1 MMLRH
6 DHEALLH
13 GAIDDTL
20 TLEERDTLRELLAHD
35 ADARH
40 RYGELER
47 LNALLASLGPAEAP
61 SDLVADVLARISP
74 HTAAPQPVRNIV
86 RLVPKRGVIVNKKL
100 IFGLAAAA
108 VVILAVITYT
118 SYPPATEGTEATI
131 GAAQRAQTPQMAS
144 KDVGLGDTS
153 AQALLQTETWDAIMK
168 DEDLRSSLQDPEMRK
183 MLEDSDLQE
192 ALKNEAVRS
201 GLHDSELAK
210 FLQFNLSRSD
220 SRAISAADLANISS
234 PRAKAALSN
243 ELFRNSLSRHAGLA
257 KFLLDARHQ
266 NALASS
272 GMQRLLSERN
282 LSKALASRQFAQ
294 DLASYDIKK

>member
-1 MMLRH
+1 MLRH

-13 GAIDDTL
+13 GAIDGTL

-40 RYGELER
+40 RFGELER

-61 SDLVADVLARISP
+61 PNLVAEVLARVSA
-74 HTAAPQPVRNIV
+74 HSAAPQPVRNIV

-100 IFGLAAAA
+100 IFSLAAAA

-153 AQALLQTETWDAIMK
+153 AQAVLQTETWDAIMK

-183 MLEDSDLQE
+183 MLEDSELQE
-192 ALKNEAVRS
+192 ALRNEAVRA
-201 GLHDSELAK
+201 GLHEAELARVVK
-210 FLQFNLSRSD
+210 MQLS
-220 SRAISAADLANISS
+220 SRNGFQLSQADLASINNQ
-234 PRAKAALSN
+234 RVKVALSN
-243 ELFRNSLSRHAGLA
+243 DLFKSALSRHAGLA
-257 KFLLDARHQ
+257 KFLLDSRHR